1 MTTFKPG
8 AKIRVAAIFRDP
20 ASRDQLLDPEI
31 VSLRVMDPQGKERD
45 MTPVRDHEGHYHADA
60 LADLPGRWWWR
71 WEADGGIEDGFFD
84 VSPPPRKSS
93 AISSGSKQPT
103 SCATNCSRPPRV
115 SASGERAADLLVVL
129 SRQPYRCNRREESD
143 G

>member
-84 VSPPPRKSS
+84 VSPPPEEVERNIERK
-93 AISSGSKQPT
+93 Q
-103 SCATNCSRPPRV
+103 ATDKLRD
-115 SASGERAADLLVVL
+115 ELLKAAKGLGK
-129 SRQPYRCNRREESD
+129 R
-143 G
+143 